1 MLVGA
6 QMEAAGRQ
14 GRKGGRIG
22 DSVCERSLHIIES
35 SEPKVGEGTL
45 ARIQEKP
52 VSERECHR
60 RRRPAR
66 IPETETTFQNEFGR
80 GGPAKL
86 SLPIHQY
93 DNIRFKVF
101 PITDV
106 CVWVDCRW
114 SEWPSPIPAHQNLQP
129 SGEIHES
136 FHEWVRSANGKVITR
151 YMWCLY
157 MDLHFAY

>member
-52 VSERECHR
+52 VSERAP
-60 RRRPAR
+60 PAAR
-66 IPETETTFQNEFGR
+66 
-80 GGPAKL
+80 A
-86 SLPIHQY
+86 
-93 DNIRFKVF
+93 
-101 PITDV
+101 
-106 CVWVDCRW
+106 
-114 SEWPSPIPAHQNLQP
+114 
-129 SGEIHES
+129 
-136 FHEWVRSANGKVITR
+136 RSYPR
-151 YMWCLY
+151 
-157 MDLHFAY
+157 DRDHFSK